1 MLSKLKN
8 AFSKSKGKVLAVV
21 VAPLAALSVGI
32 TSTGWVVQFEQADK
46 DAIGQGFTN
55 ALANLW
61 SGFTAVLPYIGM
73 ALGVVLVIGLAY
85 KFIFKR

>member
-1 MLSKLKN
+1 MLKKLKS
-8 AFSKSKGKVLAVV
+8 AFSNSKEKVMAVV
-21 VAPLAALSVGI
+21 VAPLAVASVGI
-32 TSTGWVVQFEQADK
+32 TSSGWVVTFEQADK

-73 ALGVVLVIGLAY
+73 ALWVVLVIGLAY